1 MKVKIKTFD
10 KESLFYETAWAC
22 WFDFKCSQ
30 EITINP
36 QEFKLVETW
45 TVVEVPA
52 WYMLL
57 TLPRSST
64 FKKYWL
70 MQVNSWWVIDCDYCW
85 DNDSIKFPF
94 INMFSSPVTLQVGE
108 RIWQWIF
115 VKIETPE
122 FELVEKMWNKNR
134 WWFGTTW
141 TWI

>member
-10 KESLFYETAWAC
+10 NKPLFYETSWAC

-30 EITINP
+30 EITISP
-36 QEFKLVETW
+36 KEFKLVETW
-45 TVVEVPA
+45 TVVEVPL

-85 DNDSIKFPF
+85 DNDTIKFPF
-94 INMFSSPVTLQVGE
+94 INMSDKPVTLQVGE
-108 RIWQWIF
+108 RIWQWVF

-122 FELVEKMWNKNR
+122 FELVEKMWNKDR
-134 WWFGTTW
+134 WWFWTTW
-141 TWI
+141 IWI